1 MNKNLQMQYHQLFN
15 VIIFI
20 LVGKTVFHIGVK
32 WLEILLILFT
42 SIILEV
48 ILNYLKNKQWTFKPS
63 PIISAL
69 AICVILRSTQ
79 TWHYALAGGLGIIFK
94 YVLRQKDG
102 THYFNPSNLG
112 VLIVLLIFPDE
123 TMLDFKGWGSHPAF
137 LLFIFSTAVLLLRK
151 SKLFLNSLAFF
162 MTYSCFYL
170 LYVANAPS
178 SVMTSLLSPTVL
190 LFGFF
195 IINDPQSSPQKSRFL
210 YSRTLFTTLFFFML
224 MLVLGKKS
232 LNLPV
237 SLAVGSIIFRTM
249 DLKWKDKRFFFPI
262 YLTSIIVL
270 VFGLYFSPYN
280 LKRNLM
286 ISNMGTYNLSD
297 IHSMANRHLPSQER
311 ESLEFAS
318 HHLNGFQKVDELI
331 YERTLTKN
339 IITRFEFS
347 KASLNEIARHESPT
361 KPHQWG
367 NDFAYYAGVGAIDI
381 NNDYLIDIFLTYSTG
396 RSELFLNK
404 GDHNFSKI
412 TDQVFDKTPIGIET
426 FKIADF
432 NSDGYEDIIVI
443 FEQHTSLKD
452 NGIYFFDSDSKKF
465 VFIPIKNL
473 GKNKKQSGDIAI
485 YDLNNDGILDFYVS
499 FGVDW
504 YSSEPYYP
512 RFRDEIW
519 ISTSEGKWLEKS
531 EEMLPDFLNKS
542 PLAGMS
548 TQFTQLFADSR
559 LFLLLGNDF
568 LSDPSLILE
577 YKDQKFQMIDN
588 SKYSLQSGSS
598 MSFVSVDLNND
609 GIAEVWENAV
619 QNNSTFTH
627 TDQKKISDKG
637 IASHQY
643 INEMHQL
650 LKSAAFN
657 NVDCKEY
664 SDPFVVSK
672 CHFIFNQKNSQI
684 NNRQDDCINTLNEA
698 DKYECLL
705 MSKTFNQY
713 DFNRPDLNRKS
724 VEKFPKVQTGNTL
737 LQWRDGKLKSVLN
750 KDARNTGWAWSSY
763 PYDVNNDGLLDFYVT
778 SNLSHYYQG
787 SNYLLVNKSKQ
798 DEFNLVK
805 SEEKNKVNYAGEY
818 RGVLI
823 SDLNN
828 DCSGDIVVNNF
839 LYNPLYL
846 RNKISGGCIK
856 IDLRGD
862 YNNLFAVG
870 AIAKLKLSNGE
881 VLLREISLGGVWGS
895 SQAKTLHFGLNKN
908 QEIEALEIIWPD
920 STRSSYNE
928 LKPNKHY
935 IIFKTQKELSF
946 YENSTTFKKVSKK
959 SYDCFLGIAK
969 SIDSCM
975 DYSCSENR
983 EMGYESKKIYKNK
996 DQCLIETSYG
1006 DNREVCR
1013 VDTHN
1018 RKLMKKMIYSIIG
1031 PKLSDKEQLR
1041 ADRMILEAC
1050 KQF

>member
-1 MNKNLQMQYHQLFN
+1 MKKNLQMQYHQLFN

-20 LVGKTVFHIGVK
+20 LVGKIVFHIGVK

-42 SIILEV
+42 SVFLEV
-48 ILNYLKNKQWTFKPS
+48 SLNYLKNKQWTFKPS

-151 SKLFLNSLAFF
+151 SKLFRNSLVFF
-162 MTYSCFYL
+162 ITYSSFYL
-170 LYVANAPS
+170 LLVSSAPS
-178 SVMTSLLSPTVL
+178 SVMTSLLSPTIL

-195 IINDPQSSPQKSRFL
+195 IINDPQSSPRKREFL
-210 YSRTLFTTLFFFML
+210 YSRTLFTTLLFFTL

-237 SLAVGSIIFRTM
+237 SLALGSAIFRTL
-249 DLKWKDKRFFFPI
+249 DLKWKDKRFFVPV
-262 YLTSIIVL
+262 YLTGVAIL

-280 LKRNLM
+280 LKRNLS
-286 ISNMGTYNLSD
+286 ISNMSNYRLDD
-297 IHSMANRHLPSQER
+297 IPHPANDHIPSQSSD
-311 ESLEFAS
+311 SLEIDA
-318 HHLNGFQKVDELI
+318 HHLNGFQRVDELI

-339 IITRFEFS
+339 TTTDFEFS

-404 GDHNFSKI
+404 GDHNFSRV
-412 TDQVFDKTPIGIET
+412 TDQVFEEVPIGIET
-426 FKIADF
+426 FKVADF

-443 FEQHTSLKD
+443 FEQHTSQKD
-452 NGIYFFDSDSKKF
+452 NGIYFFDSGTKKF
-465 VFIPIKNL
+465 IFTPIKDL

-485 YDLNNDGILDFYVS
+485 YDLNKDGVLDFYIS

-519 ISTSEGKWLEKS
+519 ISAGEGQWLEKS
-531 EEMLPDFLNKS
+531 EEMLPEFLNKS

-548 TQFTQLFADSR
+548 TQFTQLFADGR

-577 YKDQKFQMIDN
+577 YKDQKFEMIDN
-588 SKYSLQSGSS
+588 SKYPLQSGSS

-609 GIAEVWENAV
+609 GIAEIWENAV

-627 TDQKKISDKG
+627 ADQKKVSEKG

-657 NVDCKEY
+657 KVNCKEY
-664 SDPFVVSK
+664 SDPFVISK
-672 CHFIFNQKNSQI
+672 CHFIFNQKHSQI
-684 NNRQDDCINTLNEA
+684 NNRQDDCNDTQNQA

-724 VEKFPKVQTGNTL
+724 VEEFPKVQTGNTL

-750 KDARNTGWAWSSY
+750 HEARNTGWAWSSY
-763 PYDVNNDGLLDFYVT
+763 PYDLNNDGLLDFYVT

-798 DEFNLVK
+798 DEFNLEK
-805 SEEKNKVNYAGEY
+805 YEEKNKVNYAGEY

-823 SDLNN
+823 NDLNN

-846 RNKISGGCIK
+846 RNKMSGSCIK
-856 IDLRGD
+856 VDLRGD
-862 YNNLFAVG
+862 YNNLFAIG
-870 AIAKLKLSNGE
+870 AIAKLKLTNGE

-895 SQAKTLHFGLNKN
+895 SQAKTLHFGLSKN
-908 QEIEALEIIWPD
+908 QEIDKLEIIWPD
-920 STRSSYNE
+920 SSRSSYTE
-928 LKPNKHY
+928 LELNKHY
-935 IIFKTQKELSF
+935 VIFKTSKELRF
-946 YENSTTFKKVSKK
+946 YETATEFKKISKQA
-959 SYDCFLGIAK
+959 YDCFLGIAK
-969 SIDSCM
+969 NIDSCNEFN
-975 DYSCSENR
+975 CPQNQ
-983 EMGYESKKIYKNK
+983 EMGYESKRIYRDKG
-996 DQCLIETSYG
+996 QCLIETSYG
-1006 DNREVCR
+1006 DAREVCR
-1013 VDTHN
+1013 VDINN
-1018 RKLMKKMIYSIIG
+1018 RKLMKTMIYSIIG
-1031 PKLSDKEQLR
+1031 PQLSDKKQLE